1 MKEFEM
7 CGKHFQ
13 YEKLMA
19 EKFEKGACAFK
30 VVDADGDTSYWVV
43 VPATLQ
49 KQVDGEVID
58 TPNDGHLAAVCMSE
72 QDALTVASSICI
84 AATVASIEQKSVRKA
99 LAETTEHLAKE
110 CGFDIAKLEAEV
122 KRLKAEGKTHDEV
135 AAILKPRMNEFRL
148 ANPAA
153 KSGDEQKGGE
163 W

>member
-30 VVDADGDTSYWVV
+30 VVDADGGTSYWVV

-58 TPNDGHLAAVCMSE
+58 TPNGGHLAAVCMSE
-72 QDALTVASSICI
+72 QDSLMVASSICI
-84 AATVASIEQKSVRKA
+84 AATVADMEQKSVRK
-99 LAETTEHLAKE
+99 LVETTEHLAKE
-110 CGFDIAKLEAEV
+110 CGFDVANREEEV
-122 KRLKAEGKTHDEV
+122 KRLKAEGKTRDEI

-148 ANPAA
+148 HDA
-153 KSGDEQKGGE
+153 KSGDEQKEGE

>member
-7 CGKHFQ
+7 WGKQFQ

-49 KQVDGEVID
+49 KQVDGEVIN
-58 TPNDGHLAAVCMSE
+58 TPNDGHLSAVCMSE
-72 QDALTVASSICI
+72 QDALMIASSVCI
-84 AATVASIEQKSVRKA
+84 AATVADMEQKSVRKA
-99 LAETTEHLAKE
+99 LAETTERLAKE
-110 CGFDIAKLEAEV
+110 VGFDIEKLKVEV
-122 KRLKAEGKTHDEV
+122 ERLKAEGKTRDEI
-135 AAILKPRMNEFRL
+135 AAILKPRMNEFRR
-148 ANPAA
+148 PDA

>member
-1 MKEFEM
+1 MKEFDM

-72 QDALTVASSICI
+72 QDALMVASSVCI
-84 AATVASIEQKSVRKA
+84 AATVAHIEQKSVRKA

-110 CGFDIAKLEAEV
+110 CGFDIAAIEAEV
-122 KRLKAEGKTHDEV
+122 KRLKAEGKTRDEI
-135 AAILKPRMNEFRL
+135 ASILNPRMNEFRL
-148 ANPAA
+148 AGP